1 MKILLVNAGSS
12 SLKYQLLDMKTEKV
26 LAKGNCEKI
35 GLNGAFISFKAN
47 GQSLTFPGAKNHEE
61 AISKVL
67 EILTNPEYG
76 VIKSLDEIDAVGH
89 RVLHGGEIY
98 TDSVLITPKVVKDLE
113 KLIPLGPLH
122 MPANIAGIKACQAV
136 MNVPMVAVFD
146 TAFHSTMPEQAYMY
160 PIKYEDAKRF
170 KIRKYGFHGSS
181 HKFITGEMSK
191 ILGKPQSKLNLI
203 IAHLGN
209 GSSITAVVN
218 GKSVDTTM
226 GLTPLQGLM
235 MGTRS
240 GDVDP
245 TVVQYLCE
253 KKNMTVDKAVSYLNK
268 QCGLLG
274 ISGYSSDNR
283 ELTEKAAGG
292 DERCILALNM
302 LAHSIKKHIASF
314 LPLME
319 NRVDAIVFTGG
330 IGENSVE
337 TREMVMSGFEHL
349 GICIDKKKN
358 KNFKRGEVNLLST
371 AKSSVKIYVVPTD
384 EELLMARDTKKIVSS
399 LAKKNCSKCAKKS
412 K

>member
-26 LAKGNCEKI
+26 VAKGNCEKI
-35 GLNGAFISFKAN
+35 GLAGPFITFKAN
-47 GQSLTFPGAKNHEE
+47 GKEMKFDGAKNHEE
-61 AISKVL
+61 AISRVL
-67 EILTNPEYG
+67 EILTNKEYG
-76 VIKSLDEIDAVGH
+76 VLKSLDEIDAVGH

-98 TDSVLITPKVVKDLE
+98 TDSVLITPKVMKDLD
-113 KLIPLGPLH
+113 KLVPLGPLH

-136 MNVPMVAVFD
+136 MSVPQIAVFD
-146 TAFHSTMPEQAYMY
+146 TAFHATMPEEAYMY
-160 PIKYEDAKRF
+160 PIKYEDAKKF

-181 HKFITGEMSK
+181 HKYITGEMAK

-203 IAHLGN
+203 IAHCGN
-209 GSSITAVVN
+209 GSSITAVVG
-218 GKSVDTTM
+218 GKSIDTTM

-253 KKNMTVDKAVSYLNK
+253 KKNMTVEKAISYLNK
-268 QCGLLG
+268 QCGLIG

-283 ELTEKAAGG
+283 ELTAKAAEG
-292 DERCILALNM
+292 DERCILSLNM
-302 LAHSIKKHIASF
+302 LAHSIKKNIASF
-314 LPLME
+314 LPLMD
-319 NRVDAIVFTGG
+319 RVDAIVFTGG
-330 IGENSVE
+330 IGENSLE
-337 TREMVMSGFEHL
+337 TRESVMTGFEHL

-358 KNFKRGEVNLLST
+358 RNFKRGEVQLIST
-371 AKSSVKIYVVPTD
+371 AKSNVKIYIVPTN
-384 EELLMARDTKKIVSS
+384 EELLIARDTKKIVSAI
-399 LAKKNCSKCAKKS
+399 AKKNCSKCAKKS

>member
-26 LAKGNCEKI
+26 VAKGNCEKI
-35 GLNGAFISFKAN
+35 GLAGPFITFKAN
-47 GQSLTFPGAKNHEE
+47 GKEMKFDGAKNHEE

-67 EILTNPEYG
+67 EILTNKEYG
-76 VIKSLDEIDAVGH
+76 VLKSLDEIDAVGH

-98 TDSVLITPKVVKDLE
+98 TDSVLITPKVMKDLD
-113 KLIPLGPLH
+113 KLVPLGPLH

-136 MNVPMVAVFD
+136 MNVPQVAVFD
-146 TAFHSTMPEQAYMY
+146 TAFHATMPEEAYMY
-160 PIKYEDAKRF
+160 PIKYEDAKKF

-181 HKFITGEMSK
+181 HKYITGEMAK

-203 IAHLGN
+203 IAHCGN
-209 GSSITAVVN
+209 GSSITAVVG
-218 GKSVDTTM
+218 GKSIDTTM

-253 KKNMTVDKAVSYLNK
+253 KKNMTVEKAISYLNK
-268 QCGLLG
+268 QCGLIG

-283 ELTEKAAGG
+283 VLTAKAAEG
-292 DERCILALNM
+292 DERCILSLNM
-302 LAHSIKKHIASF
+302 LAHSIKKNIASF
-314 LPLME
+314 LPLMD
-319 NRVDAIVFTGG
+319 RVDAIVFTGG
-330 IGENSVE
+330 IGENSLE
-337 TREMVMSGFEHL
+337 TRENVMTGFEHL

-358 KNFKRGEVNLLST
+358 RNFKRGEVQLIST
-371 AKSSVKIYVVPTD
+371 AKSNVKIYIVPTN
-384 EELLMARDTKKIVSS
+384 EELLIARDTKKIVSA

>member
-26 LAKGNCEKI
+26 VAKGNCEKI
-35 GLNGAFISFKAN
+35 GLAGPFITFKAN
-47 GQSLTFPGAKNHEE
+47 GKEMKFDGAKNHEE

-67 EILTNPEYG
+67 EILTNKEYG
-76 VIKSLDEIDAVGH
+76 VLKSLDEIDAVGH

-98 TDSVLITPKVVKDLE
+98 TDSVLITPKVMKDLD
-113 KLIPLGPLH
+113 KLVPLGPLH

-136 MNVPMVAVFD
+136 MSVPQIAVFD
-146 TAFHSTMPEQAYMY
+146 TAFHATMPEEAYMY
-160 PIKYEDAKRF
+160 PIKYEDAKKF

-181 HKFITGEMSK
+181 HKYITGEMAK

-203 IAHLGN
+203 IAHCGN
-209 GSSITAVVN
+209 GSSITAVVG
-218 GKSVDTTM
+218 GKSIDTTM
-226 GLTPLQGLM
+226 GLTTLQGLM

-253 KKNMTVDKAVSYLNK
+253 KKNMTVEKAISYLNK
-268 QCGLLG
+268 QCGLIG

-283 ELTEKAAGG
+283 ELTAKAAEG
-292 DERCILALNM
+292 DERCILSLNM
-302 LAHSIKKHIASF
+302 LAHSIKKNIASF
-314 LPLME
+314 LPLMD
-319 NRVDAIVFTGG
+319 RVDAIVFTGG
-330 IGENSVE
+330 IGENSLE
-337 TREMVMSGFEHL
+337 TRESVMTGFEHL

-358 KNFKRGEVNLLST
+358 RNFKRGEVQLIST
-371 AKSSVKIYVVPTD
+371 AKSNVKIYIVPTN
-384 EELLMARDTKKIVSS
+384 EELLIARDTKKIVSAI
-399 LAKKNCSKCAKKS
+399 AKKNCSKCAKKS

>member
-26 LAKGNCEKI
+26 VAKGNCEKI
-35 GLNGAFISFKAN
+35 GLAGPFITFKAN
-47 GQSLTFPGAKNHEE
+47 GKEMKFDGAKNHEE

-67 EILTNPEYG
+67 EILTNKEYG
-76 VIKSLDEIDAVGH
+76 VLKSLDEIDAVGH

-98 TDSVLITPKVVKDLE
+98 TDSVLITPKVMKDLD
-113 KLIPLGPLH
+113 KLVPLGPLH

-136 MNVPMVAVFD
+136 MSVPQIAVFD
-146 TAFHSTMPEQAYMY
+146 TAFHATMPEEAYMY
-160 PIKYEDAKRF
+160 PIKYEDAKKF

-181 HKFITGEMSK
+181 HKYITGEMAK

-203 IAHLGN
+203 IAHCGN
-209 GSSITAVVN
+209 GSSITAVVG
-218 GKSVDTTM
+218 GKSIDTTM

-253 KKNMTVDKAVSYLNK
+253 KKNMTVEKAISYLNK
-268 QCGLLG
+268 QCGLIG

-283 ELTEKAAGG
+283 ELTAKAAEG
-292 DERCILALNM
+292 DERCILSLNM
-302 LAHSIKKHIASF
+302 LAHSIKKNIASF
-314 LPLME
+314 LPLMD
-319 NRVDAIVFTGG
+319 RVDAIVFTGG
-330 IGENSVE
+330 IGENSLE
-337 TREMVMSGFEHL
+337 TRESVMTGFEHL

-358 KNFKRGEVNLLST
+358 RNFKRGEVQLIST
-371 AKSSVKIYVVPTD
+371 AKSNVKIYIVPTN
-384 EELLMARDTKKIVSS
+384 EELLIARDTKKIVSAI
-399 LAKKNCSKCAKKS
+399 AKKNCSKCAKKS

>member
-1 MKILLVNAGSS
+1 MKVLLINAGSS
-12 SLKYQLLDMKTEKV
+12 SLKYQLLDMKNEKLV
-26 LAKGNCEKI
+26 AKGNCEKI
-35 GLNGAFISFKAN
+35 GLTGPVISLKAN
-47 GQSLTFPGAKNHEE
+47 GKFLEFPGAKNHEE

-67 EILTNPEYG
+67 EILTNAEYG
-76 VIKSLDEIDAVGH
+76 VIKSLDEIGAVGH

-98 TDSVLITPKVVKDLE
+98 TDSVLITPKVMKDLE
-113 KLIPLGPLH
+113 KLVPLGPLH

-136 MNVPMVAVFD
+136 MSVPQVAVFD
-146 TAFHSTMPEQAYMY
+146 TAFNATMPEEAYMY
-160 PIKYEDAKRF
+160 PIKYEDAKKF

-181 HKFITGEMSK
+181 HKFITQEMAK
-191 ILGKPQSKLNLI
+191 ILGKPQSKLNII

-245 TVVQYLCE
+245 TVVEYLCE

-274 ISGYSSDNR
+274 ISGLTSDQR
-283 ELTEKAAGG
+283 EITAKANEG
-292 DERCILALNM
+292 DERCELALKM
-302 LAHSIKKHIASF
+302 LAHSIKKNIASY
-314 LPLME
+314 LPLMD
-319 NRVDAIVFTGG
+319 RVDAIVFTGG
-330 IGENSVE
+330 IGENRDDM
-337 TREMVMSGFEHL
+337 RERVMTGFEHL

-358 KNFKRGEVNLLST
+358 KNFKRGEVNLIST
-371 AKSSVKIYVVPTD
+371 AKSNVKIFVVPTD
-384 EELLMARDTKKIVSS
+384 EELLMARDTKKIVSA

>member
-26 LAKGNCEKI
+26 VAKGNCEKI
-35 GLNGAFISFKAN
+35 GLAGPFITFKAN
-47 GQSLTFPGAKNHEE
+47 GKEMKFDGAKNHEE

-67 EILTNPEYG
+67 EILTNKEYG
-76 VIKSLDEIDAVGH
+76 VLKSLDEIDAVGH

-98 TDSVLITPKVVKDLE
+98 TDSVLITPKVMKDLD
-113 KLIPLGPLH
+113 KLVPLGPLH

-136 MNVPMVAVFD
+136 MSVPQIAVFD
-146 TAFHSTMPEQAYMY
+146 TAFHATMPEEAYMY
-160 PIKYEDAKRF
+160 PIKYEDAKKF

-181 HKFITGEMSK
+181 HKYITGEMAK

-203 IAHLGN
+203 IAHCGN
-209 GSSITAVVN
+209 GSSITAVVG
-218 GKSVDTTM
+218 GKSIDTTM

-240 GDVDP
+240 GDVEP

-253 KKNMTVDKAVSYLNK
+253 KKNMTVEKAISYLNK
-268 QCGLLG
+268 QCGLIG

-283 ELTEKAAGG
+283 ELTAKAAEG
-292 DERCILALNM
+292 DERCILSLNM
-302 LAHSIKKHIASF
+302 LAHSIKKNIASF
-314 LPLME
+314 LPLMD
-319 NRVDAIVFTGG
+319 RVDAIVFTGG
-330 IGENSVE
+330 IGENSLE
-337 TREMVMSGFEHL
+337 TRESVMTGFEHL

-358 KNFKRGEVNLLST
+358 RNFKRGEVQLIST
-371 AKSSVKIYVVPTD
+371 AKSNVKIYIVPTN
-384 EELLMARDTKKIVSS
+384 EELLIARDTKKIVSAI
-399 LAKKNCSKCAKKS
+399 AKKNCSKCAKKS

>member
-26 LAKGNCEKI
+26 VAKGNCEKI
-35 GLNGAFISFKAN
+35 GLAGPFITFKAN
-47 GQSLTFPGAKNHEE
+47 GKEMKFDGAKNHEE

-67 EILTNPEYG
+67 EILTNKEYG
-76 VIKSLDEIDAVGH
+76 VLKSLDEIDAVGH
-89 RVLHGGEIY
+89 RVLHGGEVY
-98 TDSVLITPKVVKDLE
+98 TDSVLITPKVMKDRD
-113 KLIPLGPLH
+113 KLVPLGPLH

-136 MNVPMVAVFD
+136 MSVPQIAVFD
-146 TAFHSTMPEQAYMY
+146 TAFHATMPEEAYMY
-160 PIKYEDAKRF
+160 PIKYEDAKKF

-181 HKFITGEMSK
+181 HKYITGEMAK

-203 IAHLGN
+203 IAHCGN
-209 GSSITAVVN
+209 GSSITAVVG
-218 GKSVDTTM
+218 GKSIDTTM

-253 KKNMTVDKAVSYLNK
+253 KKNMTVEKAISYLNK
-268 QCGLLG
+268 QCGLIG

-283 ELTEKAAGG
+283 ELTAKAAEG
-292 DERCILALNM
+292 DERCILSLNM
-302 LAHSIKKHIASF
+302 LAHSIKKNIASF
-314 LPLME
+314 LPLMD
-319 NRVDAIVFTGG
+319 RVDAIVFTGG
-330 IGENSVE
+330 IGENSLE
-337 TREMVMSGFEHL
+337 TRESVMTGFEHL

-358 KNFKRGEVNLLST
+358 RNFKRGEVQLIST
-371 AKSSVKIYVVPTD
+371 AKSNVKIYIVPTN
-384 EELLMARDTKKIVSS
+384 EELLIARDTKKIVSAI
-399 LAKKNCSKCAKKS
+399 AKKNCSKCAKKS

>member
-26 LAKGNCEKI
+26 VAKGNCEKI
-35 GLNGAFISFKAN
+35 GLAGPFITFKAN
-47 GQSLTFPGAKNHEE
+47 GKEMKFDGAKNHEE

-67 EILTNPEYG
+67 EILTNKEYG
-76 VIKSLDEIDAVGH
+76 VLKSLDEIDAVGH

-98 TDSVLITPKVVKDLE
+98 TDSVLITPKVMKDLD
-113 KLIPLGPLH
+113 KLVPLGPLH

-136 MNVPMVAVFD
+136 MSVPQIAVFD
-146 TAFHSTMPEQAYMY
+146 TAFHATMPEEAYMY
-160 PIKYEDAKRF
+160 PIKYEDAKKF

-181 HKFITGEMSK
+181 HKYITGEMAK

-203 IAHLGN
+203 IAHCGN
-209 GSSITAVVN
+209 GSSITAVVG

-240 GDVDP
+240 GDIDP

-253 KKNMTVDKAVSYLNK
+253 KKNMTVEKAISYLNK
-268 QCGLLG
+268 QCGLIG

-283 ELTEKAAGG
+283 ELTAKAAEG
-292 DERCILALNM
+292 DERCILSLNM
-302 LAHSIKKHIASF
+302 LAHSIKKNIASF
-314 LPLME
+314 LPLMD
-319 NRVDAIVFTGG
+319 RVDAIVFTGG
-330 IGENSVE
+330 IGENSLE
-337 TREMVMSGFEHL
+337 TRENVMTGFEHL

-358 KNFKRGEVNLLST
+358 RNFKRGEVQLIST
-371 AKSSVKIYVVPTD
+371 AKSNVKIYIVPTN
-384 EELLMARDTKKIVSS
+384 EELLIARDTKKIVSA

>member
-26 LAKGNCEKI
+26 VAKGNCEKI
-35 GLNGAFISFKAN
+35 GLAGPFITFKAN
-47 GQSLTFPGAKNHEE
+47 GKEMKFDGAKNHEE

-67 EILTNPEYG
+67 EILTNKEYG
-76 VIKSLDEIDAVGH
+76 VLKSLDEIDAVGH

-98 TDSVLITPKVVKDLE
+98 TDSVLITPKVMKDLD
-113 KLIPLGPLH
+113 KLVPLGPLH

-136 MNVPMVAVFD
+136 MSVPQIAVFD
-146 TAFHSTMPEQAYMY
+146 TAFHATMPEEAYMY
-160 PIKYEDAKRF
+160 PIKYEDAKKF

-181 HKFITGEMSK
+181 HKYITGEMAK

-203 IAHLGN
+203 IAHCGN
-209 GSSITAVVN
+209 GSSITAVVG

-240 GDVDP
+240 GDIDP

-253 KKNMTVDKAVSYLNK
+253 KKNMTVEKAISYLNK
-268 QCGLLG
+268 QCGLIG

-283 ELTEKAAGG
+283 ELTAKAAEG
-292 DERCILALNM
+292 DERCILSLNM
-302 LAHSIKKHIASF
+302 LAHSIKKNIASF
-314 LPLME
+314 LPLMD
-319 NRVDAIVFTGG
+319 RVDAIVFTGG
-330 IGENSVE
+330 IGENSLE
-337 TREMVMSGFEHL
+337 TRENVMTGFEHL

-358 KNFKRGEVNLLST
+358 RNFKRGEVQLIST
-371 AKSSVKIYVVPTD
+371 AKSNVKIYIVPTN
-384 EELLMARDTKKIVSS
+384 EELLIARDTKKIVSV

>member
-26 LAKGNCEKI
+26 VAKGNCEKI
-35 GLNGAFISFKAN
+35 GLAGPFITFKAN
-47 GQSLTFPGAKNHEE
+47 GKEMKFDGAKNHEE

-67 EILTNPEYG
+67 EILTNKEYG
-76 VIKSLDEIDAVGH
+76 VLKSLDEIDAVGH

-98 TDSVLITPKVVKDLE
+98 TDSVLITPKVMKDLD
-113 KLIPLGPLH
+113 KLVPLGPLH

-136 MNVPMVAVFD
+136 MNVPQVAVFD
-146 TAFHSTMPEQAYMY
+146 TAFHATMPEEAYMY
-160 PIKYEDAKRF
+160 PIKYEDAKKF

-181 HKFITGEMSK
+181 HKYITGEMAK

-203 IAHLGN
+203 IAHCGN
-209 GSSITAVVN
+209 GSSITAVVG
-218 GKSVDTTM
+218 GKSIDTTM

-253 KKNMTVDKAVSYLNK
+253 KKNMTVEKAISYLNK
-268 QCGLLG
+268 QCGLIG

-283 ELTEKAAGG
+283 ELTAKAAEG
-292 DERCILALNM
+292 DERCILSLNM
-302 LAHSIKKHIASF
+302 LAHSIKKNIASF
-314 LPLME
+314 LPLMD
-319 NRVDAIVFTGG
+319 RVDAIVFTGG
-330 IGENSVE
+330 IGENSLE
-337 TREMVMSGFEHL
+337 TRENVMTGFEHL

-358 KNFKRGEVNLLST
+358 RDFKRGEVQLIST
-371 AKSSVKIYVVPTD
+371 AKSNVKIYIVPTN
-384 EELLMARDTKKIVSS
+384 EELLIARDTKKIVSA

>member
-26 LAKGNCEKI
+26 VAKGNCEKI
-35 GLNGAFISFKAN
+35 GLAGPFITFKAN
-47 GQSLTFPGAKNHEE
+47 GKEMKFDGAKNHEE

-67 EILTNPEYG
+67 EILTNKEYG
-76 VIKSLDEIDAVGH
+76 VLKSLDEIDAVGH

-98 TDSVLITPKVVKDLE
+98 TDSVLITPKVMKALD
-113 KLIPLGPLH
+113 KLVPLGPLH

-136 MNVPMVAVFD
+136 MSVPQIAVFD
-146 TAFHSTMPEQAYMY
+146 TAFHATMPEEAYMY
-160 PIKYEDAKRF
+160 PIKYEDAKKF

-181 HKFITGEMSK
+181 HKYITGEMAK

-203 IAHLGN
+203 IAHCGN
-209 GSSITAVVN
+209 GSSITAVVG
-218 GKSVDTTM
+218 GKSIDTTM

-253 KKNMTVDKAVSYLNK
+253 KKNMTVEKAISYLNK
-268 QCGLLG
+268 QCGLIG

-283 ELTEKAAGG
+283 ELTAKAAEG
-292 DERCILALNM
+292 DERCILSLNM
-302 LAHSIKKHIASF
+302 LAHSIKKNIASF
-314 LPLME
+314 LPLMD
-319 NRVDAIVFTGG
+319 RVDAIVFTGG
-330 IGENSVE
+330 IGENSLE
-337 TREMVMSGFEHL
+337 TRESVMTGFEHL

-358 KNFKRGEVNLLST
+358 RNFKRGEVQLIST
-371 AKSSVKIYVVPTD
+371 AKSNVKIYIVPTN
-384 EELLMARDTKKIVSS
+384 EELLIARDTKKIVSAI
-399 LAKKNCSKCAKKS
+399 AKKNCSKCAKKS

>member
-26 LAKGNCEKI
+26 VAKGNCEKI
-35 GLNGAFISFKAN
+35 GLAGPFITFKAN
-47 GQSLTFPGAKNHEE
+47 GKEMKFDGAKNHEE

-67 EILTNPEYG
+67 EILTNKEYG
-76 VIKSLDEIDAVGH
+76 VLKSLDEIDAVGH

-98 TDSVLITPKVVKDLE
+98 TDSVLITPKVMKDLD
-113 KLIPLGPLH
+113 KLVPLGPLH

-136 MNVPMVAVFD
+136 MSVPQIAVFD
-146 TAFHSTMPEQAYMY
+146 NAFHATMPEEAYMY
-160 PIKYEDAKRF
+160 PIKYEDAKKF

-181 HKFITGEMSK
+181 HKYITGEMAK

-203 IAHLGN
+203 IAHCGN
-209 GSSITAVVN
+209 GSSITAVVG
-218 GKSVDTTM
+218 GKSIDTTM

-253 KKNMTVDKAVSYLNK
+253 KKNMTVEKAISYLNK
-268 QCGLLG
+268 QCGLIG

-283 ELTEKAAGG
+283 ELTAKAAEG
-292 DERCILALNM
+292 DERCILSLNM
-302 LAHSIKKHIASF
+302 LAHSIKKNIASF
-314 LPLME
+314 LPLMD
-319 NRVDAIVFTGG
+319 RVDAIVFTGG
-330 IGENSVE
+330 IGENSLE
-337 TREMVMSGFEHL
+337 TRESVMTGFEHL

-358 KNFKRGEVNLLST
+358 RNFKRGEVQLIST
-371 AKSSVKIYVVPTD
+371 AKSNVKIYIVPTN
-384 EELLMARDTKKIVSS
+384 EELLIARDTKKIVSAI
-399 LAKKNCSKCAKKS
+399 AKKNCSKCAKKS

>member
-26 LAKGNCEKI
+26 VANGNCEKI
-35 GLNGAFISFKAN
+35 GLAGPFITFKAN
-47 GQSLTFPGAKNHEE
+47 GKEMKFDGAKNHEE

-67 EILTNPEYG
+67 EILTNKEYG
-76 VIKSLDEIDAVGH
+76 VLKSLDEIDAVGH

-98 TDSVLITPKVVKDLE
+98 TDSVLITPKVMKDLD
-113 KLIPLGPLH
+113 KLVPLGPLH

-136 MNVPMVAVFD
+136 MSVPQIAVFD
-146 TAFHSTMPEQAYMY
+146 TAFHATMPEEAYMY
-160 PIKYEDAKRF
+160 PIKYEDAKKF

-181 HKFITGEMSK
+181 HKYITGEMAK

-203 IAHLGN
+203 IAHCGN
-209 GSSITAVVN
+209 GSSITAVVG
-218 GKSVDTTM
+218 GKSIDTTM

-253 KKNMTVDKAVSYLNK
+253 KKNMTVEKAISYLNK
-268 QCGLLG
+268 QCGLIG

-283 ELTEKAAGG
+283 ELTAKAAEG
-292 DERCILALNM
+292 DERCILSLNM
-302 LAHSIKKHIASF
+302 LAHSIKKNIASF
-314 LPLME
+314 LPLMD
-319 NRVDAIVFTGG
+319 RVDAIVFTGG
-330 IGENSVE
+330 IGENSLE
-337 TREMVMSGFEHL
+337 TRESVMTGFEHL

-358 KNFKRGEVNLLST
+358 RNFKRGEVQLIST
-371 AKSSVKIYVVPTD
+371 AKSNVKIYIVPTN
-384 EELLMARDTKKIVSS
+384 EELLIARDTKKIVSAI
-399 LAKKNCSKCAKKS
+399 AKKNCSKCAKKS

>member
-26 LAKGNCEKI
+26 VAKGNCEKI
-35 GLNGAFISFKAN
+35 GLAGPFITFKAN
-47 GQSLTFPGAKNHEE
+47 GKEMKFDGAKNHEE

-67 EILTNPEYG
+67 EILTNKEYG
-76 VIKSLDEIDAVGH
+76 VLKSLDEIDAVGH

-98 TDSVLITPKVVKDLE
+98 TDSVLITPKVMKDLD
-113 KLIPLGPLH
+113 KLVPLGPLH

-136 MNVPMVAVFD
+136 MSVPQIAVFD
-146 TAFHSTMPEQAYMY
+146 TAFHATMPEEAYMY
-160 PIKYEDAKRF
+160 PIKYEDAKKF

-181 HKFITGEMSK
+181 HKYITGEMAK

-203 IAHLGN
+203 IAHCGN
-209 GSSITAVVN
+209 GSSITAVVG
-218 GKSVDTTM
+218 GKSIDTTM

-245 TVVQYLCE
+245 RVVQYLCE
-253 KKNMTVDKAVSYLNK
+253 KKNMTVEKAISYLNK
-268 QCGLLG
+268 QCGLIG

-283 ELTEKAAGG
+283 ELTAKAAEG
-292 DERCILALNM
+292 DERCILSLNM
-302 LAHSIKKHIASF
+302 LAHSIKKNIASF
-314 LPLME
+314 LPLMD
-319 NRVDAIVFTGG
+319 RVDAIVFTGG
-330 IGENSVE
+330 IGENSLE
-337 TREMVMSGFEHL
+337 TRESVMTGFEHL

-358 KNFKRGEVNLLST
+358 RNFKRGEVQLIST
-371 AKSSVKIYVVPTD
+371 AKSNVKIYIVPTN
-384 EELLMARDTKKIVSS
+384 EELLIARDTKKIVSAI
-399 LAKKNCSKCAKKS
+399 AKKNCSKCAKKS

>member
-26 LAKGNCEKI
+26 VAKGNCEKI
-35 GLNGAFISFKAN
+35 GLAGPFITFKAN
-47 GQSLTFPGAKNHEE
+47 GKEMKFDGAKNHEE

-67 EILTNPEYG
+67 EILTNKEYG
-76 VIKSLDEIDAVGH
+76 VLKSLDEIDAVGH

-98 TDSVLITPKVVKDLE
+98 TDSVLITPKVMKDLD
-113 KLIPLGPLH
+113 KLVPLGPLH

-136 MNVPMVAVFD
+136 MSVPQIAVFD
-146 TAFHSTMPEQAYMY
+146 TAFHATMPEEAYMY
-160 PIKYEDAKRF
+160 PIKYEDAKKF

-181 HKFITGEMSK
+181 HKYITGEMAK

-203 IAHLGN
+203 IAHCGN
-209 GSSITAVVN
+209 GSSITAVVG
-218 GKSVDTTM
+218 GKSIDTTM

-253 KKNMTVDKAVSYLNK
+253 KKNMTVEKAISYLNK
-268 QCGLLG
+268 QCGLIG

-283 ELTEKAAGG
+283 ELTAKAAEG
-292 DERCILALNM
+292 DERCILSLNM
-302 LAHSIKKHIASF
+302 LAHSIKKNIASF
-314 LPLME
+314 LPLMD
-319 NRVDAIVFTGG
+319 RVDAIVFTGG
-330 IGENSVE
+330 IGENSLE
-337 TREMVMSGFEHL
+337 TRESVMTGFEHL

-358 KNFKRGEVNLLST
+358 RNFKRGEVQLIST
-371 AKSSVKIYVVPTD
+371 AESNVKIYIVPTN
-384 EELLMARDTKKIVSS
+384 EELLIARDTKKIVSAI
-399 LAKKNCSKCAKKS
+399 AKKNCSKCAKKS

>member
-26 LAKGNCEKI
+26 VAKGNCEKI
-35 GLNGAFISFKAN
+35 GLAGPFITFKAN
-47 GQSLTFPGAKNHEE
+47 GKEMKFDGAKNHEE

-67 EILTNPEYG
+67 EILTNKEYG
-76 VIKSLDEIDAVGH
+76 VLKSLDEIDAVGH

-98 TDSVLITPKVVKDLE
+98 TDSVLITPKVMKDLD
-113 KLIPLGPLH
+113 KLVPLGPLH

-136 MNVPMVAVFD
+136 MSVPQIAVFD
-146 TAFHSTMPEQAYMY
+146 TAFHATMPEEAYMY
-160 PIKYEDAKRF
+160 PIKYEDAKKF

-181 HKFITGEMSK
+181 HKYITGEMAK

-203 IAHLGN
+203 IAHCGN
-209 GSSITAVVN
+209 GSSITAVVG
-218 GKSVDTTM
+218 GKSIDTTM

-253 KKNMTVDKAVSYLNK
+253 KKNMTVEKAISYLNK
-268 QCGLLG
+268 QCGLIG

-283 ELTEKAAGG
+283 ELTAKAAEG
-292 DERCILALNM
+292 DERCILSLNM
-302 LAHSIKKHIASF
+302 LAHSIKKNIASF
-314 LPLME
+314 LPLMD
-319 NRVDAIVFTGG
+319 RVDAIVFTGG
-330 IGENSVE
+330 IGENSLE
-337 TREMVMSGFEHL
+337 TRESVMTGFEHL

-358 KNFKRGEVNLLST
+358 RNFKRGEVQLIST
-371 AKSSVKIYVVPTD
+371 AKSNVKIYIVPTN
-384 EELLMARDTKKIVSS
+384 EELLIARDTKKIVPAI
-399 LAKKNCSKCAKKS
+399 AKKNCSKCAKKS

>member
-1 MKILLVNAGSS
+1 MKILLINAGSS

-26 LAKGNCEKI
+26 VAKGNCEKI
-35 GLNGAFISFKAN
+35 GLAGPVISLKAN
-47 GQSLTFPGAKNHEE
+47 GKTMTFDGAKNHDE

-67 EILTNPEYG
+67 DILTNSEYG
-76 VIKSLDEIDAVGH
+76 VIKSLEEIDAVGH

-98 TDSVLITPKVVKDLE
+98 TDSVLITPKVMKDLD
-113 KLIPLGPLH
+113 KLVPLGPLH

-136 MNVPMVAVFD
+136 MNVPQVAVFD
-146 TAFHSTMPEQAYMY
+146 TAFHSSMPEKAYMY

-181 HKFITGEMSK
+181 HKFITQEMSK
-191 ILGKPQSKLNLI
+191 ILGKSQSKLNLI

-209 GSSITAVVN
+209 GSSITAVEN
-218 GKSVDTTM
+218 GKSIDTTM

-253 KKNMTVDKAVSYLNK
+253 KKNMTVDKAISYLNK
-268 QCGLLG
+268 QSGLLG
-274 ISGYSSDNR
+274 ISGFSSDNR
-283 ELTEKAAGG
+283 ELTEKAAEG
-292 DERCILALNM
+292 DERCILSLDM
-302 LAHSIKKHIASF
+302 LAHSIKKHIASY
-314 LPLME
+314 LPLM

-337 TREMVMSGFEHL
+337 TRESVMTGFEHL

-358 KNFKRGEVNLLST
+358 KNFKRGEVNLIST
-371 AKSSVKIYVVPTD
+371 SKSNVQIYIVPTD
-384 EELLMARDTKKIVSS
+384 EELLIARDTKKIVSS

>member
-1 MKILLVNAGSS
+1 MKILLINAGSS
-12 SLKYQLLDMKTEKV
+12 SLKYQLLDMKTEKLV
-26 LAKGNCEKI
+26 AKGNCEKI
-35 GLNGAFISFKAN
+35 GLAGPVISLKAN
-47 GQSLTFPGAKNHEE
+47 GKVLEFPGAKNHEE

-98 TDSVLITPKVVKDLE
+98 TDSVLITPKVMKDLD
-113 KLIPLGPLH
+113 KLVPLGPLH

-136 MNVPMVAVFD
+136 MNVPQVAIFD
-146 TAFHSTMPEQAYMY
+146 TAFHATMPETAYMY
-160 PIKYEDAKRF
+160 PIKYEDAKKF

-181 HKFITGEMSK
+181 HKFITGEMTK

-274 ISGYSSDNR
+274 ISGLTSDQR
-283 ELTEKAAGG
+283 EVTAKANEG
-292 DERCILALNM
+292 DERCLLALNM
-302 LAHSIKKHIASF
+302 LAHSIKKNIASY
-314 LPLME
+314 LPLMD
-319 NRVDAIVFTGG
+319 RVDAIVFTGG
-330 IGENSVE
+330 IGENRDDM
-337 TREMVMSGFEHL
+337 REMVMTGFEHL

-358 KNFKRGEVNLLST
+358 KNFKRGEVQLIST
-371 AKSSVKIYVVPTD
+371 AKSNVKIYVVPTD
-384 EELLMARDTKKIVSS
+384 EELLMARDTKKIVSA

>member
-1 MKILLVNAGSS
+1 MKVLLINAGSS
-12 SLKYQLLDMKTEKV
+12 SLKYQLLDMKNEKLV
-26 LAKGNCEKI
+26 AKGNCEKI
-35 GLNGAFISFKAN
+35 GLTGPVISLKAN
-47 GQSLTFPGAKNHEE
+47 GKFLEFPGAKNHEE

-67 EILTNPEYG
+67 EILTNAEYG
-76 VIKSLDEIDAVGH
+76 VIKSLDEIGAVGH

-98 TDSVLITPKVVKDLE
+98 TDSVLITPKVMKDLE
-113 KLIPLGPLH
+113 KLVPLGPLH

-136 MNVPMVAVFD
+136 MSVPQVAVFD
-146 TAFHSTMPEQAYMY
+146 TAFHATMPEEAYMY
-160 PIKYEDAKRF
+160 PIKYEDAKKF

-181 HKFITGEMSK
+181 HKFITQEMAK
-191 ILGKPQSKLNLI
+191 ILGKPQSKLNII

-245 TVVQYLCE
+245 TVVEYLCE

-274 ISGYSSDNR
+274 ISGLTSDQR
-283 ELTEKAAGG
+283 EITAKANEG
-292 DERCILALNM
+292 DERCELALKM
-302 LAHSIKKHIASF
+302 LAHSIKKNIASY
-314 LPLME
+314 LPLMD
-319 NRVDAIVFTGG
+319 RVDAIVFTGG
-330 IGENSVE
+330 IGENRDDM
-337 TREMVMSGFEHL
+337 RERVMTGFEHL

-358 KNFKRGEVNLLST
+358 KNFKRGEVNLIST
-371 AKSSVKIYVVPTD
+371 AKSNVKIFVVPTD
-384 EELLMARDTKKIVSS
+384 EELLMARDTKKIVSA